1 MNNNKRLRKFLSII
15 LVGVLIIVMT
25 PGITEIVFATGNG
38 ITVEKDTESTY
49 VPTTIVNGKFDNAPW
64 MQFTLNGV
72 KYNDYKS
79 SRNGLMGDST
89 DLYDYYKNG
98 DSNFSYDQMYGNGKI
113 VINGT
118 GEGWNTSERTL
129 LNGSLFEWVDG
140 FGWNAECTSIDWN
153 RNYCNGVDNTA
164 SKDWKY
170 ATNDDA
176 DKILLKGNYFVEMNA
191 NNPAVLYQ
199 DLKTYSGD
207 IIRWTLDHAVREE
220 YGFNK
225 QTMVV
230 EIGAPVTQNGNIV
243 YPSGVGDQINT
254 NIQANTSSKYYYTG
268 TVINGTNAKGYS
280 DLEKLKNL
288 RLSRTEQHDKWY
300 SSQGVY
306 IIPENQSTTRFAF
319 VSAYADPDEAYPEKI
334 SGGNL
339 LDNITFNTLIGNL
352 HAVQL
357 DDGSVIVTG
366 YWGETDPD
374 KKLVVKIGNVESE
387 LKPDNGNFKITI
399 DNDKVGDVS
408 SVEIYHTDYEDAKK
422 VVSIRRQYDIT
433 FDSRGGS
440 SIEAQHILDGNKVT
454 KPADP
459 TKEGYTFAGWYA
471 NLISETPYNFDDGVS
486 ALQVLYAKWTS
497 NTYTVTFDP
506 NGGELDSQD
515 LTKPVTFDSEY
526 GELPIPT
533 KEGYTFQGWYTDD
546 SFTEKITEEDTLTT
560 ATNQTLIARWL
571 IIPGEITKDDID
583 DNYLDTNISN
593 DDEELI
599 SIIPVSDDDE
609 TKLKDGKDLT
619 VFVEVE
625 DASKTITKYNADLM
639 SEKLNSTEKVGTY
652 LDINIFKQF
661 EGEEK
666 QLIEKSDAPLKVSVK
681 LPESLRGKDG
691 YKIVVIEDGVSKV
704 IDATLEN
711 DTLTFEI
718 KASSV
723 YALVYS
729 EKINPTTSDDI
740 YTYIGL
746 LVLSSLGITYTV
758 LYVKINK
765 KRELFGGR

>member
-164 SKDWKY
+164 AKDWKY

-357 DDGSVIVTG
+357 DDVSVIVTG

-471 NLISETPYNFDDGVS
+471 NLISETPYNFDNGVS
-486 ALQVLYAKWTS
+486 ASQILYAKWIP

-506 NGGELDSQD
+506 NGGELASED
-515 LTKPVTFDSEY
+515 LTKTVTFDSEF
-526 GELPIPT
+526 GELPTPT

-546 SFTEKITEEDTLTT
+546 TFAERITEEDTLTT

-609 TKLKDGKDLT
+609 IKLKDGKDLT

-639 SEKLNSTEKVGTY
+639 SEKLNSTEKIGTY

-666 QLIEKSDAPLKVSVK
+666 QLIEKTDAPLKVSVN

-704 IDATLEN
+704 IDATLDN
-711 DTLTFEI
+711 DTLIFEI

>member
-1 MNNNKRLRKFLSII
+1 
-15 LVGVLIIVMT
+15 
-25 PGITEIVFATGNG
+25 
-38 ITVEKDTESTY
+38 
-49 VPTTIVNGKFDNAPW
+49 
-64 MQFTLNGV
+64 
-72 KYNDYKS
+72 
-79 SRNGLMGDST
+79 
-89 DLYDYYKNG
+89 
-98 DSNFSYDQMYGNGKI
+98 MYGNGKI

-230 EIGAPVTQNGNIV
+230 EIGAPATQNGNIV
-243 YPSGVGDQINT
+243 YPSGVGDLINT

-374 KKLVVKIGNVESE
+374 KKLVVKIGNVDYE
-387 LKPDNGNFKITI
+387 LKPVNGNFKITI

-422 VVSIRRQYDIT
+422 VVSIRHQYDIT

-440 SIEAQHILDGNKVT
+440 SIEAQHILDGNKVV

-471 NLISETPYNFDDGVS
+471 NLISETPYNFDNGVS
-486 ALQVLYAKWTS
+486 ASQILYAKWIP

-506 NGGELDSQD
+506 NGGELASED
-515 LTKPVTFDSEY
+515 LTKTVTFDSEF
-526 GELPIPT
+526 GELPTPK

-546 SFTEKITEEDTLTT
+546 TFAERITEEDTLTT

-593 DDEELI
+593 ADEELI

-639 SEKLNSTEKVGTY
+639 SEKLNSTEKIGTY

-666 QLIEKSDAPLKVSVK
+666 QLIEKTDAPLKVSVN

-704 IDATLEN
+704 IDATLDN

-758 LYVKINK
+758 FYVKINK